1 MSLLKT
7 ETNIHFLSKLLKE
20 GACLRCMNNSC
31 KFEHK
36 NNVSYPNIICKFVK
50 NPTLI
55 NGVTQ
60 MLMNANLDFKGKEVY
75 YTICNYVNGKCNNC
89 EQNRKKKIL
98 INNNSQFFYV
108 CYPDL
113 NDSRTKITVGIHF
126 DIQLLLNADESF
138 KVSILPYPLDDNQD
152 NNHNQ
157 KKALRVKKRDDRT
170 LSSLDLGEDNQNKT
184 DLETCNET
192 VDFMTNLKQNFY
204 EKQNKKKNYVQNI
217 FEHLDEEKEEELEKK
232 QEKNV
237 EYREKKQHLFHSK
250 SGNFLHNERKSTD
263 LVIQCLET
271 DTLDYA
277 DDNKWPSF
285 GSPVEVSRPIHRSP
299 SIDYSKIKKS
309 FENEVDVTINTGT
322 NSVTLDINDNFER
335 RNIKV
340 NLPKSSNVTC
350 SYNVSDSKSNR
361 LTSPL
366 PLKCGECSEC
376 KELIK
381 LVVSLKTKISCLEDD
396 LRNERIHSQNKEV
409 YSEILYNVR
418 ELNSRVTEQFM
429 ETEYADYDFY

>member
-1 MSLLKT
+1 MSSPKT
-7 ETNIHFLSKLLKE
+7 ETDIHLLSKLLKE

-36 NNVSYPNIICKFVK
+36 NNVDYPDKICRFVK

-55 NGVTQ
+55 NGVNQ
-60 MLMNANLDFKGKEVY
+60 MLINANLDFKGKEVY
-75 YTICNYVNGKCNNC
+75 YTVCNYINGKCNNC
-89 EQNRKKKIL
+89 EQNRKKKVL
-98 INNNSQFFYV
+98 YNNNTQFFHV

-113 NDSRTKITVGIHF
+113 NDSRPKITVGIHF
-126 DIQLLLNADESF
+126 DIKLLLNVDQTF
-138 KVSILPYPLDDNQD
+138 KVSILPYPLDSQD
-152 NNHNQ
+152 GKNNE
-157 KKALRVKKRDDRT
+157 KKVIRNKKR
-170 LSSLDLGEDNQNKT
+170 EDGIPSKSYFPENN
-184 DLETCNET
+184 ENET
-192 VDFMTNLKQNFY
+192 VVETIDETDKKVDFMTKLKETCYEQQNR
-204 EKQNKKKNYVQNI
+204 KSNYVKNI
-217 FEHLDEEKEEELEKK
+217 FEHLDEDNEKEQETISHQKK
-232 QEKNV
+232 KPIV
-237 EYREKKQHLFHSK
+237 HSR
-250 SGNFLHNERKSTD
+250 SGNLSLYERKSTD

-271 DTLDYA
+271 DDLNYG

-322 NSVTLDINDNFER
+322 NSVTLDINDNVER

-361 LTSPL
+361 LTSPI
-366 PLKCGECSEC
+366 PLKCEECSEC
-376 KELIK
+376 KELIN
-381 LVVSLKTKISCLEDD
+381 LGVSLKTKISCLEDD
-396 LRNERIHSQNKEV
+396 LRNERIHNQNKEV

-429 ETEYADYDFY
+429 ETEYTDYDFY